1 MSMGCNNDLCFEKI
15 YFSYSDHH
23 NEKKICQN
31 LNLNIKKRP
40 IAAVAD
46 NVEVRD
52 VEKVKIM
59 ISKKFQFTLLYD
71 KNKSLDKRIA
81 SEQLKKIKK

>member
-1 MSMGCNNDLCFEKI
+1 MEI
-15 YFSYSDHH
+15 
-23 NEKKICQN
+23 

-59 ISKKFQFTLLYD
+59 ISRKFQFTLLYD
-71 KNKSLDKRIA
+71 SNKSLDKRIA
-81 SEQLKKIKK
+81 SEQLKKLKK